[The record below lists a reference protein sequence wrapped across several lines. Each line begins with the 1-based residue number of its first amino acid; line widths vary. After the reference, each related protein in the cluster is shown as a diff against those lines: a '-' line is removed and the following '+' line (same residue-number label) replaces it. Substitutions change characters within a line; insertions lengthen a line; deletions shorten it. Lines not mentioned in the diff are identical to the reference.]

1 MLKEQNRLLTKVS
14 GEQKLPS
21 APLLYW
27 GWGGQPAT
35 LLTQLCP
42 QEVTDKG
49 HRITQLEQEKS
60 ALIKQ
65 LFGARAQSSQDT
77 SQLDSTFI

>member
-1 MLKEQNRLLTKVS
+1 MEK
-14 GEQKLPS
+14 
-21 APLLYW
+21 APTGYFANTAS
-27 GWGGQPAT
+27 PPP
-35 LLTQLCP
+35 P

-65 LFGARAQSSQDT
+65 LFGARAESTKDSN
-77 SQLDSTFI
+77 QLDSTFI